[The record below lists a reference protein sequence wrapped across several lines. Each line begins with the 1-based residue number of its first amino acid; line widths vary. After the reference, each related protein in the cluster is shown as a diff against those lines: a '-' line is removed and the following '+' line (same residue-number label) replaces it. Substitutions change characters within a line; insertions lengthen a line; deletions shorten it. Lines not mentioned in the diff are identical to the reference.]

1 MTKGRKDRD
10 QKVKGETIMDMM
22 LINGRVYAM
31 NQAEDVYEAVAVDGG
46 IIRALDTTDNI
57 LDMRTDDTRIID
69 LKGATVI
76 PGFND
81 SHMHLLSYGY
91 SQRMVNLDGCKSLK
105 ELVDRVKLYIKK
117 EHIDN
122 GQWVE
127 GRGWDQNLF
136 DVKEIPQRSQLDQ
149 ISSEI
154 PIVLGR
160 TCGQMCIA
168 NTKALELLDLLQP
181 QPEMEHGTAIADEH
195 GIPTGIFTGEAI
207 NLIYGKLPKLG
218 VKKIRESILSACSAY
233 VAAGIT
239 SVQTDDFELKRA
251 GTPEDVLEA
260 YFQLDSEKE
269 LPVRVSLMMYL
280 PTAGDIQKILDQGY
294 RTGYGSPFFR
304 IGPCKTDTDGSLGGR
319 TAAMDEDYSDEAGNR
334 GEIYFSAEELK
345 KMVRL
350 AYENKC
356 QFVCDAIGDRA
367 LNMVI
372 DAYEEV
378 LKEDRGNQYRF
389 GIDHCQIT
397 NPEILE
403 RFQAYDLVAGL
414 ELGFVMSDIDIVEE
428 RVGRD
433 RGQYAYNWKSFL
445 ERGIHCAAG
454 SDNPVEPFEPIHG
467 IYAAVTRKNWDGLP
481 EEGWLPE
488 QKLTVKEAVRMFT
501 SGSAYATFEETVKGT
516 LEIGKYADMVVLSQ
530 DIFNADPETLPD
542 TRVLKTIVDG
552 KIVYGGC

>member
-1 MTKGRKDRD
+1 
-10 QKVKGETIMDMM
+10 MDMM

-105 ELVDRVKLYIKK
+105 ELVGRVKLYIKK
-117 EHIDN
+117 EHIEN

-233 VAAGIT
+233 VSAGIT

-260 YFQLDSEKE
+260 YFQLDSEKK
-269 LPVRVSLMMYL
+269 LPVRVNLMMYL

-397 NPEILE
+397 NPQILE
-403 RFQAYDLVAGL
+403 RFQTYDLVAGL

-445 ERGIHCAAG
+445 EGGIHCAAG